1 MVRDGCTDNCFIAC
15 PISLLQNCKFERAIN
30 RPQRKY
36 IFLNILFTSR
46 WFWKKKGVLPK
57 KIKNKKIYFF
67 NFIIFPL
74 YYPIFKPCK
83 WKLCPTNYWLAYYL
97 IFALLLQAN
106 TSWARTNC
114 EYIHIII
121 HVYVYMCFLWQL
133 KILCNSTSSSGN
145 VYLFSFSGTITFT
158 LP

>member
-1 MVRDGCTDNCFIAC
+1 MSHQQT
-15 PISLLQNCKFERAIN
+15 S
-30 RPQRKY
+30 RKIY
-36 IFLNILFTSR
+36 IFKYFIYFKMIL
-46 WFWKKKGVLPK
+46 KKKRVLPK
-57 KIKNKKIYFF
+57 KIKNKKIFFF

-83 WKLCPTNYWLAYYL
+83 WKLCSTNYWLAYYL

-114 EYIHIII
+114 EYIHKIII
-121 HVYVYMCFLWQL
+121 HINIFTYVYMCMSSYKLWL
-133 KILCNSTSSSGN
+133 LCNATSSSGN
-145 VYLFSFSGTITFT
+145 VYLFSFLETIIFT